1 LISPVRDVR
10 NRKRLPIWELDVQ
23 DSRRIHSQSCVSP
36 SSESSP
42 MAPQSI
48 YCAPKPVGAVAKY
61 LPKQE
66 IFSKILQRVAIQSSS
81 YKEGLAPDRESAW
94 QNGGIKQESINTN
107 SLNCALSN
115 SIEAFPV
122 PVIPQL
128 SAGQVSARQV
138 STRQVSATK
147 AREVSEARACEVS
160 ETRAPE
166 ASDSRVREVSESR
179 AREVSES
186 RAREVSESRARE
198 VSESRAR
205 DVSES
210 RARKVSETR
219 AREVS
224 ETRAREVL
232 ETRPREEP
240 SNTDLR
246 CVVASPFSIRDT
258 KKKSQQKCSTEELL
272 TEQGCTQQ

>member
-128 SAGQVSARQV
+128 SAGQVS
-138 STRQVSATK
+138 
-147 AREVSEARACEVS
+147 
-160 ETRAPE
+160 
-166 ASDSRVREVSESR
+166 
-179 AREVSES
+179 
-186 RAREVSESRARE
+186 
-198 VSESRAR
+198 
-205 DVSES
+205 
-210 RARKVSETR
+210 ETR

-224 ETRAREVL
+224 ETRQREA
-232 ETRPREEP
+232 P
-240 SNTDLR
+240 SNTGLS
-246 CVVASPFSIRDT
+246 CLVAAPIGIRDT
-258 KKKSQQKCSTEELL
+258 LKKSQQNCSTDELL
-272 TEQGCTQQ
+272 KEQGCTQQ